1 MLNYEVER
9 PISKR
14 KKNKK
19 IIGLMKD
26 ELGRKIMTEFVG
38 LRAKTYRYLTNDNEE
53 NKTGKG
59 KKKLC
64 NKKKTLL
71 LKKYLEDYK
80 NCSGATHLENK
91 IICLNNNKIDVK
103 SLIENHRESITNNQI
118 TLKSQ
123 QRFKSKKHNVFT
135 EDINKVVLSSNY
147 DLKI

>member
-71 LKKYLEDYK
+71 
-80 NCSGATHLENK
+80 
-91 IICLNNNKIDVK
+91 
-103 SLIENHRESITNNQI
+103 
-118 TLKSQ
+118 
-123 QRFKSKKHNVFT
+123 
-135 EDINKVVLSSNY
+135 
-147 DLKI
+147 